1 MGYLAILR
9 LPAKPVRTDPIRP
22 TGACCAAVVAVHDM
36 TYHILKL
43 ALSTGA
49 FEQILLAAGDDE
61 LENHYF
67 CQTAVWEM
75 ADENEALKITDKNLL
90 AQQQAVAKA
99 TAVLTDLGPAA
110 NTVNDTVTT
119 TNAQMT
125 GAS

>member
-1 MGYLAILR
+1 M
-9 LPAKPVRTDPIRP
+9 
-22 TGACCAAVVAVHDM
+22 
-36 TYHILKL
+36 
-43 ALSTGA
+43 STGE
-49 FEQILLAAGDDE
+49 FKQILLAAGDDK

-67 CQTAVWEM
+67 YQTAVWEM
-75 ADENEALKITDKNLL
+75 ADESEALKITDKNLL